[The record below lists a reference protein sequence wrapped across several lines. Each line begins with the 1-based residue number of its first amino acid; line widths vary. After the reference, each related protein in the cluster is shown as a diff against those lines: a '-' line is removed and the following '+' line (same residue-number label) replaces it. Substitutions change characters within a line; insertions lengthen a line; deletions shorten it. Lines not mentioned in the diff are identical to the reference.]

1 MGCGGRM
8 AMVLGLFLVL
18 VLAMGWEQGNVG
30 RADAIMDYEAHEL
43 HSDDGMLDVFHQ
55 WLERHS
61 RVYHSL
67 SEKQRRF
74 QIFKDN
80 LHYIH
85 NHNKQEKSYW
95 LGLNKFS
102 DLTHDEFRALYLG
115 IRPAGRAHGLRNGD
129 RFIYED
135 VVAEE
140 MVDWRKKGAVS
151 DVKDQGSCG
160 SCWAFSAIGSVEGVN
175 AIVTGELISLSE
187 QELVDC
193 DRGQNQGCNGGLM
206 DYAFDFIIKN
216 GGIDTEED
224 YPYKATDGQC
234 DEARKET
241 SKVVVID
248 DYQDVPTK
256 SESSLLKAVSKNP
269 VSVAIEAGGRD
280 FQHYQGGVFTGP
292 CGTDLD
298 HGVLAVGYGTD
309 DDGVNYWIVK
319 NSWGPSWGEKGYI
332 RMERMGS
339 NSTSGK
345 CGINIEPSFP
355 IKKGANPPPA
365 PPSPPTPVKPPSQC
379 DSSHSC
385 PASSTCCCAFNIGK
399 YCLQWGCC
407 PMESATCCEDHYHCC
422 PSDFPVCN
430 LRAGQCV
437 KSKNNPFGVPMLE
450 RTRAKFNWPK
460 VSDDSEKG
468 RASF

>member
-1 MGCGGRM
+1 MLGFV
-8 AMVLGLFLVL
+8 ALVMVSSAAV
-18 VLAMGWEQGNVG
+18 AEAG
-30 RADAIMDYEAHEL
+30 RASAGLDALEL
-43 HSDDGMLDVFHQ
+43 HSEDTMLDAFHA

-61 RVYHSL
+61 KVYHSL
-67 SEKQRRF
+67 AEKQRRF

-80 LHYIH
+80 FVYIH
-85 NHNKQEKSYW
+85 NHNKQQKSYW

-102 DLTHDEFRALYLG
+102 DLTHDEFRSHYLG
-115 IRPAGRAHGLRNGD
+115 TRRSNRVRSSG

-135 VVAEE
+135 VVAEPH
-140 MVDWRKKGAVS
+140 VDWREKGAVS
-151 DVKDQGSCG
+151 EVKDQGSCG

-175 AIVTGELISLSE
+175 KIVTGEMISLSE

-206 DYAFDFIIKN
+206 DYAFEFIIQN
-216 GGIDTEED
+216 GGIDTEKD
-224 YPYKATDGQC
+224 YPYKGADGRC
-234 DEARKET
+234 DEGRKEN

-248 DYQDVPTK
+248 DYQDVPTQ
-256 SESSLLKAVSKNP
+256 SESSLMKAVTKNP

-292 CGTDLD
+292 CGTELD

-309 DDGVNYWIVK
+309 DDGTNYWIVK
-319 NSWGPSWGEKGYI
+319 NSWGPSWGEKGFI
-332 RMERMGS
+332 RMERLGAKDKD
-339 NSTSGK
+339 GK

-355 IKKGANPPPA
+355 IKRGPNPPPG
-365 PPSPPTPVKPPSQC
+365 PPSPPSPIKPPSQC
-379 DSSHSC
+379 DNSHSC

-430 LRAGQCV
+430 LRAGQCL
-437 KSKNNPFGVPMLE
+437 KSKSNPFGVPMLE
-450 RTRAKFNWPK
+450 RTPAKFNWPK
-460 VSDDSEKG
+460 FTEESEGK
-468 RASF
+468 ASY

>member
-1 MGCGGRM
+1 MQTCLNPHQLCSAICSSIISNLVSLVANRS
-8 AMVLGLFLVL
+8 LILFLPF
-18 VLAMGWEQGNVG
+18 G
-30 RADAIMDYEAHEL
+30 
-43 HSDDGMLDVFHQ
+43 
-55 WLERHS
+55 
-61 RVYHSL
+61 
-67 SEKQRRF
+67 KQ
-74 QIFKDN
+74 
-80 LHYIH
+80 
-85 NHNKQEKSYW
+85 
-95 LGLNKFS
+95 
-102 DLTHDEFRALYLG
+102 
-115 IRPAGRAHGLRNGD
+115 
-129 RFIYED
+129 
-135 VVAEE
+135 
-140 MVDWRKKGAVS
+140 
-151 DVKDQGSCG
+151 
-160 SCWAFSAIGSVEGVN
+160 
-175 AIVTGELISLSE
+175 
-187 QELVDC
+187 
-193 DRGQNQGCNGGLM
+193 
-206 DYAFDFIIKN
+206 
-216 GGIDTEED
+216 
-224 YPYKATDGQC
+224 
-234 DEARKET
+234 
-241 SKVVVID
+241 
-248 DYQDVPTK
+248 
-256 SESSLLKAVSKNP
+256 
-269 VSVAIEAGGRD
+269 
-280 FQHYQGGVFTGP
+280 GVFTGP

-437 KSKNNPFGVPMLE
+437 KAIYSSLFAHDWNGQLESLVGETPVPTLCLGAFLGLF
-450 RTRAKFNWPK
+450 T
-460 VSDDSEKG
+460 SY
-468 RASF
+468 ASFL